1 MYEPGYEPSY
11 EPSRYPNLRRALDS
25 RYNDLTDEEL
35 DTLVAQIYGPV
46 SAQDVEGLFDDIGR
60 GLSNVGRA
68 VGHFAQQAAPVIGR
82 ALPSIAQGALTGAKF
97 GGPWG
102 ALAGAVAG
110 GAGGILS
117 QSSDPT
123 LRGIGGAI
131 GGVTQLASNFTG
143 GGALGN
149 LTNVALGGLGGG
161 GGKGGIG
168 GALGQVAQFA
178 PQIAG
183 AFGASPGVQGALG
196 QAAQLAPQLAG
207 VLGGRGGNS
216 ANALLGL
223 LARPETTQAL
233 TSAAMGAF
241 GRSNV
246 MVGNQPVSVQ
256 SILGALGNLAGRAAG
271 EAASA
276 ESATLP
282 EYFYGANGE
291 LVVDAADEMSRTDAL
306 LTVMALT
313 APRWAW
319 PPAVVPVAVPSA
331 PPAEPPPERL
341 RLPEYTAEH
350 AYADSLLMEQEW
362 WENGEAA

>member
-11 EPSRYPNLRRALDS
+11 EPSRYPNLRRALDA

-46 SAQDVEGLFDDIGR
+46 SAQDVEGLFDDIGK

-196 QAAQLAPQLAG
+196 QA
-207 VLGGRGGNS
+207 
-216 ANALLGL
+216 
-223 LARPETTQAL
+223 
-233 TSAAMGAF
+233 